1 MDVKLES
8 KMDVKLESQEAF
20 LVATMA
26 GTMSMQEAEEVGN
39 KVCDIA
45 AEMGFG
51 KVLFDCF
58 AVEGDLSVVDRHK
71 LGENLAEHYKNQWK
85 IPAIAVVGSL
95 PTING
100 VAARVAWNRGMLIKQ
115 FFELEPALDWLRNVI
130 SPALESTLPA
140 HARFR

>member
-8 KMDVKLESQEAF
+8 AECF
-20 LVATMA
+20 LLATLT
-26 GTMSMQEAEEVGN
+26 GTTSMQQAEEIVN

-51 KVLFDCF
+51 KILFDCF
-58 AVEGDLSVVDRHK
+58 AVEGELSVTDRYK

-100 VAARVAWNRGMLIKQ
+100 VCARVAWNRGVLVKQ
-115 FFELEPALDWLRNVI
+115 FFELEPALEWLRNVI
-130 SPALESTLPA
+130 SPALESTLPV